1 MKSIVEEAVW
11 RAKQWHH
18 RRVAARVLATP
29 PAVPLDDGV
38 VLFSMIGTRVLA
50 PYLVAAKSLHHH
62 LGRGRF
68 VVMDDGT
75 LTVADRAALA
85 HHLGDP
91 QVLALADIDT
101 GPAPRGG
108 TWERLLA
115 ILDLRATDYVIQL
128 DSDTVTLGPVPEVQA
143 AINAARSFTLFGD
156 ARGAGLGVLPAAE
169 FVARN
174 AAEAARRD
182 HVQARMEV
190 AMADVVIPGLNYV
203 RGCSGFAGF
212 APSSSGRALVEAFT
226 REAERLLGRDKWSEW
241 GSEQVTSN
249 VVIAND
255 PDPAPLPY
263 DRYTNFW
270 NAPLG
275 PDVAFAHFIGTYR
288 HHGSA
293 YRDATRAAIKDLAE
307 NASAVR

>member
-1 MKSIVEEAVW
+1 MGIVEEIVW
-11 RAKQWHH
+11 RARQWRHG
-18 RRVAARVLATP
+18 RVAARVLATP
-29 PAVPLDDGV
+29 PAVPRDDGV
-38 VLFSMIGTRVLA
+38 VLFSMIGTRVLL
-50 PYLVAAKSLHHH
+50 PYLVAAKSLYRH
-62 LGRGRF
+62 LERGRF

-75 LTVADRAALA
+75 LTDADKAVLVD
-85 HHLGDP
+85 HLGDP
-91 QVLALADIDT
+91 QLLALADIDT

-115 ILDLRATDYVIQL
+115 ILDLRVTDYVIQL
-128 DSDTVTLGPVPEVQA
+128 DSDTVTLGPVPDVAA
-143 AINAARSFTLFGD
+143 AIDAGRSFTLFGD
-156 ARGAGLGVLPAAE
+156 ARGAELGVLRAPE
-169 FVARN
+169 FVARHPAAADPN
-174 AAEAARRD
+174 ARA
-182 HVQARMEV
+182 HVQARIEA
-190 AMADVVIPGLNYV
+190 AMADIAIPGLRYV

-212 APSSSGRALVEAFT
+212 APSSSGRSLAEAFT

-288 HHGSA
+288 HHRRA
-293 YRDATRAAIKDLAE
+293 YLDATKAAIAAL
-307 NASAVR
+307 R

>member
-11 RAKQWHH
+11 RAKQWQH
-18 RRVAARVLATP
+18 RRVAARVLTTP
-29 PAVPLDDGV
+29 PVAPRDDGV

-68 VVMDDGT
+68 VAMDDGT
-75 LTVADRAALA
+75 LTAADHAALA
-85 HHLGDP
+85 HHLGGP
-91 QVLALADIDT
+91 RILALGDVDT

-115 ILDLRATDYVIQL
+115 ILDLRATDYVIQI
-128 DSDTVTLGPVPEVQA
+128 DSDTVTLGPVPEVAA
-143 AINAARSFTLFGD
+143 AIDEGRSFTLFGD
-156 ARGAGLGVLPAAE
+156 ARGAELGVLPAPD
-169 FVARN
+169 FVARHP
-174 AAEAARRD
+174 AATDARARA
-182 HVQARMEV
+182 HVQGRIEA
-190 AMADVVIPGLNYV
+190 AMADVAIPGLHYV

-212 APSSSGRALVEAFT
+212 APSSSGRALAEAFT

-249 VVIAND
+249 VIIAND

-263 DRYTNFW
+263 ARYTNFW
-270 NAPLG
+270 NAPLA
-275 PDVAFAHFIGTYR
+275 PEVAFAHFIGTYR

-293 YRDATRAAIKDLAE
+293 YLDATKAAIAALG
-307 NASAVR
+307 

>member
-1 MKSIVEEAVW
+1 MKAIFEELVW
-11 RAKQWHH
+11 RTRQWRHG
-18 RRVAARVLATP
+18 RDAARVLATP
-29 PAVPLDDGV
+29 PAAPHDDGV

-62 LGRGRF
+62 LRRGRF

-75 LTVADRAALA
+75 LTAEDRAILA

-91 QVLALADIDT
+91 VVIALADVDT

-115 ILDLRATDYVIQL
+115 ILDLRAGDYVIQL
-128 DSDTVTLGPVPEVQA
+128 DSDTVTLGPVPEIAA
-143 AINAARSFTLFGD
+143 AIEAGRSFTLFGD
-156 ARGAGLGVLPAAE
+156 ARGAALGVVSADE
-169 FVARN
+169 FVARHP
-174 AAEAARRD
+174 AAVDPAARAHVQGRIEAAM
-182 HVQARMEV
+182 AEV
-190 AMADVVIPGLNYV
+190 RIPGLRYM

-212 APSSSGRALVEAFT
+212 APSTGARALAEAFT
-226 REAERLLGRDKWSEW
+226 REAERLLGREKWSRW

-249 VVIAND
+249 VVIANEAD
-255 PDPAPLPY
+255 PVPLPY

-270 NAPLG
+270 NVPLG

-288 HHGSA
+288 HHGGA
-293 YRDATRAAIKDLAE
+293 YREATRAAIAALA
-307 NASAVR
+307 

>member
-1 MKSIVEEAVW
+1 MKGILEELIW
-11 RAKQWHH
+11 RWAQRRH
-18 RRVAARVLATP
+18 RRVAAGVLATP
-29 PAVPLDDGV
+29 PRVPRDDGLI
-38 VLFSMIGTRVLA
+38 LFSMIGTRVLS

-68 VVMDDGT
+68 VVLDDGT
-75 LTVADRAALA
+75 LTPDDRAALA

-91 QVLALADIDT
+91 RVLALADIDT

-108 TWERLLA
+108 TWERLLT
-115 ILDLRATDYVIQL
+115 ILDLRADDYVIQL
-128 DSDTVTLGPVPEVQA
+128 DSDTVTLGPVPEVAA
-143 AINAARSFTLFGD
+143 AIDAGRSFTLFGD
-156 ARGAGLGVLPAAE
+156 ARGAELGVLPAAE

-174 AAEAARRD
+174 AADPAQRG
-182 HVQARMEV
+182 HVQARVES
-190 AMADVVIPGLNYV
+190 AMAEIAIPGLKYV

-212 APSSSGRALVEAFT
+212 APAASGRSLAEAFT
-226 REAERLLGRDKWSEW
+226 REAERLLGRAKWSEW

-263 DRYTNFW
+263 ARYTNFW

-275 PDVAFAHFIGTYR
+275 ADVAIAHFIGTYR
-288 HHGSA
+288 HHGRA
-293 YRDATRAAIKDLAE
+293 YLDATRSAIAALG
-307 NASAVR
+307 

>member
-1 MKSIVEEAVW
+1 MKGILEELIW
-11 RAKQWHH
+11 RWAQRRHG
-18 RRVAARVLATP
+18 RVAAGVLATP
-29 PAVPLDDGV
+29 PAIPCDDGV
-38 VLFSMIGTRVLA
+38 ILFSMIGTRVLA
-50 PYLVAAKSLHHH
+50 PYLVAAKSLHGH

-75 LTVADRAALA
+75 LTAADRAALA

-91 QVLALADIDT
+91 QIMALADIDT

-128 DSDTVTLGPVPEVQA
+128 DSDTVTLGPVPEIVA
-143 AINAARSFTLFGD
+143 AIDTARSFTLFGD
-156 ARGAGLGVLPAAE
+156 ARGAELGVLPAAD
-169 FVARN
+169 FIARN
-174 AAEAARRD
+174 APAVDARARA
-182 HVQARMEV
+182 HVQGRIEA
-190 AMADVVIPGLNYV
+190 AMADVAIPGLNYI

-212 APSSSGRALVEAFT
+212 APSSSGRALAEAFT

-263 DRYTNFW
+263 ARYTNFW
-270 NAPLG
+270 NAPLDW
-275 PDVAFAHFIGTYR
+275 DVAFAHFIGTYR
-288 HHGSA
+288 HHGRA
-293 YRDATRAAIKDLAE
+293 YLDATRAAIAALG
-307 NASAVR
+307 

>member
-1 MKSIVEEAVW
+1 MNEAVW
-11 RAKQWHH
+11 RAKQWRHG
-18 RRVAARVLATP
+18 RAAARVLATP
-29 PAVPLDDGV
+29 PAAPRDDGV
-38 VLFSMIGTRVLA
+38 VLFSMIGTRVLL
-50 PYLVAAKSLHHH
+50 PYLVAAKSLHRH

-75 LTVADRAALA
+75 LTQADRAALA

-91 QVLALADIDT
+91 RILALGDVDT

-115 ILDLRATDYVIQL
+115 ILDLRAADYVIQL
-128 DSDTVTLGPVPEVQA
+128 DSDTVTLGPVPEVAA
-143 AINAARSFTLFGD
+143 AIEAGRSFTLFGD
-156 ARGAGLGVLPAAE
+156 ARGAELGVLPAAE
-169 FVARN
+169 FVARHP
-174 AAEAARRD
+174 AAADPRARA
-182 HVQARMEV
+182 HVQARIEA
-190 AMADVVIPGLNYV
+190 AMADVAIPGLRYV

-212 APSSSGRALVEAFT
+212 APAKDGRRVAEAFT
-226 REAERLLGRDKWSEW
+226 REAERLLGRAKWSEW

-255 PDPAPLPY
+255 PDPAPLRY

-293 YRDATRAAIKDLAE
+293 YLDATRAAIAALG
-307 NASAVR
+307 